1 MEILKA
7 ELRIIRYG
15 ILIGALGGI
24 APYIGPA
31 HSPGIKTL
39 IGITVGCM
47 ILGRRLPDAV
57 RQLFIS
63 IARKFEK

>member
-24 APYIGPA
+24 APYIGPS
-31 HSPGIKTL
+31 HSPEIKTL
-39 IGITVGCM
+39 IGIVVGCM
-47 ILGRRLPDAV
+47 ILGKKLPDAV
-57 RQLFIS
+57 RQLFLA
-63 IARKFEK
+63 IAKRFE